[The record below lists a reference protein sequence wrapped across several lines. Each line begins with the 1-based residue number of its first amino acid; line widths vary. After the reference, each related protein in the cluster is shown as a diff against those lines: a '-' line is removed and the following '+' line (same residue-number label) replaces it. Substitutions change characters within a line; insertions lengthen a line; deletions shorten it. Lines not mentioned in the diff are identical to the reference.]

1 MTNVGGATNT
11 LEAQSRNMMNICT
24 KYGFDILIIS
34 GSYGGHRTHDVRRRT
49 TPRVWHKLPQ
59 LCELKKIHVTGH
71 RMPLRAMSV
80 FRTLLTTPKTYW
92 TSMLWGKK
100 EYLSIIKI

>member
-34 GSYGGHRTHDVRRRT
+34 GSYGGHRRHTTYDGRRT
-49 TPRVWHKLPQ
+49 TNDGRRTPDNA
-59 LCELKKIHVTGH
+59 TG
-71 RMPLRAMSV
+71 MA
-80 FRTLLTTPKTYW
+80 
-92 TSMLWGKK
+92 
-100 EYLSIIKI
+100 